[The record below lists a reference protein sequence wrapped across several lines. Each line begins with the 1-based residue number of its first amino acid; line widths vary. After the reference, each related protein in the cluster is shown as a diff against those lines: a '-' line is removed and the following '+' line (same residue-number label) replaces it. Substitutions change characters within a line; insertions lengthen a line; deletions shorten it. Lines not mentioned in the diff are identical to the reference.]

1 VARCDAKAP
10 VLRGVTPDEIAL
22 MKEIRWWAAEEV
34 EAAMASGERIFPV
47 DLVVRVREFAGRT

>member
-1 VARCDAKAP
+1 V
-10 VLRGVTPDEIAL
+10 VRGVTPDEIAL